1 MSDNTSKSEQQQQ
14 MKEIWICDDVLLGV
28 FAFVSPLELGL
39 KMALISDRFDA
50 LVDVHFKSRKW
61 SLGCMAIFRI
71 GGNGA
76 EIVKSSGERL
86 PIPQGAIPGKVIGF
100 KCISICYVDQTVT
113 EFLQRIHHLFDSS
126 GTTVALYTSDD
137 ESRSWE
143 IIRQQ
148 IWPLVNDNIC
158 RLFLNSSQ
166 ERSRQFSPAILRNCP
181 NLRSIFSLR
190 LFPDFPAEDNAAA
203 SSEQAVTKWLL
214 TPREDGLPKMLYCD
228 FYPGERMEGLKRSF
242 VNASETANFIIR
254 LLSSDTEP
262 FELKNALTGER
273 LTFRHIEGGIWL
285 LVRCPIGREE
295 AKWAKWEEEATE
307 WEWCRQWNHIEI
319 NFNDRDIGNGLVD
332 TKAGPSEPSE

>member
-1 MSDNTSKSEQQQQ
+1 MSDNTSEEEQKQQ
-14 MKEIWICDDVLLGV
+14 MQEISICADVWLGV
-28 FAFVSPLELGL
+28 FAFVHPFELGHL
-39 KMALISDRFDA
+39 MALISDRFDD

-61 SLGCMAIFRI
+61 SLGTLRIRRAI

-76 EIVKSSGERL
+76 EIVNSSGERL
-86 PIPQGAIPGKVIGF
+86 PIPQGPIPAKVIGF
-100 KCISICYVDQTVT
+100 ERIWIRHVDQTAI
-113 EFLQRIHHLFDSS
+113 EFLQRISRLFNSS
-126 GTTVALYTSDD
+126 GTTVAIYTYQV
-137 ESRSWE
+137 RSWE

-158 RLFLNSSQ
+158 GLFLNSSQ

-181 NLRSIFSLR
+181 NLRLIFSLR

-228 FYPGERMEGLKRSF
+228 LYSDERMEGLKREDDDF
-242 VNASETANFIIR
+242 V
-254 LLSSDTEP
+254 P

-285 LVRCPIGREE
+285 LVRCPIVREE
-295 AKWAKWEEEATE
+295 AKWAAWEEEAIE
-307 WEWCRQWNHIEI
+307 WQWHRQWNRIDI
-319 NFNDRDIGNGLVD
+319 NLEDSDIGDDLVD
-332 TKAGPSEPSE
+332 AKAGPNEAKK